1 MRLELSLK
9 VVLHETVWSILGWC
23 RRVVLIRIAS
33 EEGPTSDIEVCCRIV
48 HLMLRAGRGSAH
60 KRVLVALLYDRET
73 TIIDAETRLLQTRI
87 VVIVSVWHGLF
98 VIVLNGEETLLL
110 LTKRVISKLAWAL
123 LGVCYDVRSHRS
135 WLSHGLYHIG
145 LLA

>member
-9 VVLHETVWSILGWC
+9 VILHETVWSVLGWR

-33 EEGPTSDIEVCCRIV
+33 EEGPTSDIEVCGRIV

-60 KRVLVALLYDRET
+60 KRVLVVALLYDRET

-98 VIVLNGEETLLL
+98 VLVLNGEETLLL
-110 LTKRVISKLAWAL
+110 LTKRVISKLA
-123 LGVCYDVRSHRS
+123 
-135 WLSHGLYHIG
+135 
-145 LLA
+145 